1 MLLPKI
7 GNKLSLSDH
16 AYMVI
21 KEAILNNTF
30 KPKDILLEESVAEML
45 GVSRTPLRMALKR
58 LELEKLVILNS
69 SKQAVVAE
77 IYLEDMVKVFVFRLA
92 VEPAISRMACSLI
105 TEQSLADIEDCFV
118 RNAKA
123 IAEKNLVD
131 IIARELDF
139 DEILAAS
146 AGNAFFTDSVVM
158 IHSYLQRFLT
168 LSTTSL
174 LDAPASLTEHR
185 MIFDALR
192 SQNAETAAERT
203 VFHVRQVAER
213 LGFTLPI

>member
-1 MLLPKI
+1 VLLPKI
-7 GNKLSLSDH
+7 GNKLSLSDQ

-30 KPKDILLEESVAEML
+30 KPKDTLLEESVAEML

-58 LELEKLVILNS
+58 LEFEKLVFTNS

-77 IYLEDMVKVFVFRLA
+77 IYQEDMIKVFVFRLA
-92 VEPAISRMACSLI
+92 VEPAISRIASLLV
-105 TEQSLADIEDCFV
+105 TQQYLDDIEACLV

-123 IAEKNLVD
+123 IETKSLVD
-131 IIARELDF
+131 IIAHELEF
-139 DEILAAS
+139 DELLAGCA
-146 AGNAFFTDSVVM
+146 NNEFLTDSVVM

-174 LDAPASLTEHR
+174 PDAPASLTEHH
-185 MIFDALR
+185 MIFDAL
-192 SQNAETAAERT
+192 SAKNSELAMERT
-203 VFHVRQVAER
+203 TFHVRQVAKR